1 MQSTLKINNKEY
13 KIISSEI
20 KYVDTTYNSK
30 KGFSI
35 LVNIDIELNNIKG
48 YISFFVDY
56 FNEKKYKSIENRKY
70 IELPTS
76 LNSKINMIE
85 IFDTQ
90 EFIDFIDSE
99 VVVEFGK
106 IANNK
111 IEVKIIIDDEKI
123 KVDYR
128 GLMNIK

>member
-1 MQSTLKINNKEY
+1 MKSTLKINNKEY
-13 KIISSEI
+13 KVISSEI
-20 KYVDTTYNSK
+20 KYVDATCNNK
-30 KGFSI
+30 KGFSL

-56 FNEKKYKSIENRKY
+56 FNEKQYKSIENKKY
-70 IELPTS
+70 IELPTN
-76 LNSKINMIE
+76 LNSKIDMIE

-90 EFIDFIDSE
+90 EFIDFIDST

-106 IANNK
+106 IINNN

-123 KVDYR
+123 KVDYQ